1 MSAYILRSCDSNL
14 QSRGGFQWPESGPVE
29 ALDWNPQ
36 PECGN
41 GLHGFLW
48 GNGDGRLANYA
59 DTSRWIVAKVDEWV
73 DLGGKVKFPR
83 ADVVF
88 VGQRNEAAAEIV
100 RLGATGAVIGYNA
113 TAGDYGTATAG
124 YGGTATAGYGGTA
137 TAGEGG
143 TATAGD
149 YGTATAGN
157 RGTATAGYGGTA
169 TAGNRGTATAGERG
183 TIVIQWYDG
192 NRFRLAVG
200 YTNEDL
206 KPNTAY
212 RCDGGKFV
220 EQGGAA

>member
-113 TAGDYGTATAG
+113 TAG
-124 YGGTATAGYGGTA
+124 
-137 TAGEGG
+137 ERG

-149 YGTATAGN
+149 Y
-157 RGTATAGYGGTA
+157 GTA

>member
-1 MSAYILRSCDSNL
+1 L

-113 TAGDYGTATAG
+113 TAGERGTATAGDYGTATAG

-137 TAGEGG
+137 TAG
-143 TATAGD
+143 D
-149 YGTATAGN
+149 YGTATAGD
-157 RGTATAGYGGTA
+157 
-169 TAGNRGTATAGERG
+169 RG

-212 RCDGGKFV
+212 RCEGGKFV